1 MTIIKLVFEH
11 DIPLNRMDQ
20 SPAERR
26 EASKAMSLEDFMRPE
41 PIFSKF
47 YLSSTI
53 LGSEP
58 EFGFSKLNDLDLILE
73 ELGSQLGRVEWYS
86 AISQHHSLTDAI
98 NAIEIGQCVVAP
110 VAGSSAPELLAPT
123 RNTTDPEM
131 MLALYNLLKKDTIV
145 IFKEVAHHG
154 WDLQIY
160 SLKNIYPA
168 LFYSLKKQRSTGQ
181 RLFSMNGKRIRSERL
196 YYFETWS
203 LEMPPHGIEEVYDTT
218 EI

>member
-20 SPAERR
+20 SPEERR

-58 EFGFSKLNDLDLILE
+58 EFGFSKLDGIESILE
-73 ELGSQLGRVEWYS
+73 ELESRLGRFEWYS
-86 AISQHHSLTDAI
+86 ALSQHHSLIDAI

-110 VAGSSAPELLAPT
+110 AAGSSTPELLAPT

-131 MLALYNLLKKDTIV
+131 MLAVYNLLKKDTIV

-168 LFYSLKKQRSTGQ
+168 LFYSLKTQISTGQ
-181 RLFSMNGKRIRSERL
+181 RLLSMNGKRIRSERL

-203 LEMPPHGIEEVYDTT
+203 LETPPHGIEEVYDSTD
-218 EI
+218 I

>member
-1 MTIIKLVFEH
+1 
-11 DIPLNRMDQ
+11 MDQ

-168 LFYSLKKQRSTGQ
+168 LFYSLKTQRSTGQ